1 MLRCAVR
8 RGARGGGATASRPLG
23 AIRFASRATE
33 EACRAIAYRTVGPSR
48 GATHALRTAGRAARG
63 SFVFDEDY
71 WGHVS
76 ADAKDLICKMIVV
89 DQDARL
95 TAKQAMLHPWLLA
108 GDHEVRKKER
118 KKERKK

>member
-1 MLRCAVR
+1 MCCVVLSARAAMAPPLLVR
-8 RGARGGGATASRPLG
+8 SE
-23 AIRFASRATE
+23 RFASRGTRLRRPA
-33 EACRAIAYRTVGPSR
+33 ARSRIGLSDRR

-118 KKERKK
+118 KKERRKQ